1 MLELEYRK
9 MLSGLRAYLNVAE
22 VQMSAN
28 RWFKIEY
35 SRVTS
40 RANLL
45 YGNAFL
51 KHDGVRR
58 REFLSKLTRG
68 EAKIHADVLFPGDIV
83 AQYYRE
89 SSRYMWRMNLQ
100 EKNDTLEALWKAL
113 PDYVQN
119 DENTLVVRDGSGSMM
134 KRVGGT
140 NVTAL
145 QVATAL
151 AIYFSE
157 RCQGEFHDQFI
168 TFSEH
173 PRLVSLE
180 YTESLRDKLEI
191 CDAYDECANTD
202 VQAVFRLILDTAV
215 SHHMKQD
222 DLPKNILILSDM
234 EFDAAVRF
242 PGCRRWEWEQS
253 DKCTSL
259 ETLFKKIN
267 RAYEAQG
274 YQMPRLVFWNI
285 CSRTN
290 TVPLQQNEA
299 GVALISGFSPAVY
312 QMVLSNELDPYRCLL
327 EQLNAKRYD
336 MVEQALKERSGNGL

>member
-1 MLELEYRK
+1 M
-9 MLSGLRAYLNVAE
+9 
-22 VQMSAN
+22 
-28 RWFKIEY
+28 
-35 SRVTS
+35 
-40 RANLL
+40 
-45 YGNAFL
+45 
-51 KHDGVRR
+51 
-58 REFLSKLTRG
+58 
-68 EAKIHADVLFPGDIV
+68 
-83 AQYYRE
+83 
-89 SSRYMWRMNLQ
+89 
-100 EKNDTLEALWKAL
+100 
-113 PDYVQN
+113 
-119 DENTLVVRDGSGSMM
+119 
-134 KRVGGT
+134 
-140 NVTAL
+140 
-145 QVATAL
+145 
-151 AIYFSE
+151 
-157 RCQGEFHDQFI
+157 
-168 TFSEH
+168 
-173 PRLVSLE
+173 SLE

-253 DKCTSL
+253 DECISL
-259 ETLFKKIN
+259 ETLFEKIN

-274 YQMPRLVFWNI
+274 YQMPRLVFWNL

-299 GVALISGFSPAVY
+299 GVALVSGFSPAVY

-336 MVEQALKERSGNGL
+336 AVGRALK